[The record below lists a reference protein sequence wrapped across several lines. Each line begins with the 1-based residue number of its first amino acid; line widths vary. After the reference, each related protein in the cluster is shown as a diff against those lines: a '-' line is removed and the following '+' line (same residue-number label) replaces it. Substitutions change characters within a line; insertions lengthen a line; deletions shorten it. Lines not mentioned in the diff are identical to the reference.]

1 MFQTFN
7 SSVAPKQPV
16 QPVQS
21 RYTTTVNL
29 YFWIPPTFTHF
40 HVISPPNKWEACEEF
55 TFAVMKM
62 LSNKRIRSM
71 LFIGLNFDQMSN
83 INNFSAKK
91 SGFERSLLTKL

>member
-1 MFQTFN
+1 M
-7 SSVAPKQPV
+7 VK
-16 QPVQS
+16 
-21 RYTTTVNL
+21 L
-29 YFWIPPTFTHF
+29 LPTPTSLSN
-40 HVISPPNKWEACEEF
+40 VISPPNKWEACDEF

-91 SGFERSLLTKL
+91 SGFKRSLLTKL